1 MQTFNDRFFVDLQKV
16 KQNIY
21 IMLLEI
27 SDTIIEKSGMTN
39 SELLL
44 RLAILLFE
52 EEKLTLVQASQLAGL
67 HQIQFQK
74 ELAKRKIPVH
84 YGKEELLAD
93 METISKMK
101 F

>member
-1 MQTFNDRFFVDLQKV
+1 
-16 KQNIY
+16 
-21 IMLLEI
+21 MLLEI
-27 SDTIIEKSGMTN
+27 SDSIVERAGLTK

-44 RLAILLFE
+44 RLAVSLFE
-52 EEKLTLVQASQLAGL
+52 EEKLTLAQASQLAGL

-93 METISKMK
+93 LETVSKMK
-101 F
+101 FE